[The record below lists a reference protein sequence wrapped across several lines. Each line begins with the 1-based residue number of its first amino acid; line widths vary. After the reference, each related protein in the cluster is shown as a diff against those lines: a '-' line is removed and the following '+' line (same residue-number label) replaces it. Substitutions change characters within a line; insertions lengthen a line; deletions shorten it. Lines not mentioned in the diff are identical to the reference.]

1 MNTLVRTEE
10 MSEILDKIEEWLK
23 SDSGQMA
30 VIDAVEKSL
39 SEVQELNK
47 ARRLEQD
54 QLNIPIT
61 L

>member
-1 MNTLVRTEE
+1 MVHTEGMVNLLQQMN
-10 MSEILDKIEEWLK
+10 EWLV
-23 SDSGQMA
+23 SEPGQTA
-30 VIDAVEKSL
+30 VIDAVKKSL

-47 ARRLEQD
+47 ARQLEQD